1 MQGFFLGFIIFALV
15 LGLAAVG
22 VYLATDGQ
30 IVYTAQNFVLRLQ
43 LASRG
48 AELDAPFSS
57 DASPLRFHIAPGAG
71 AGAIAAALFDQALI
85 SDAELFINY
94 ARVEGFDRRFE
105 AGVYFLNQ
113 TQTIRQIAAILTDSS
128 KSFISFRIPEGS
140 RIEELAVLVDQNALF
155 DFTGAAF
162 LLLVDETAELPTAF
176 AAWAGIPEG
185 ASLEGFMFPDTYQL
199 PPDITAVALRDTLLR
214 AFRDRVGDSLRAAA
228 LEQDLT
234 LYQIATLASI
244 IEREAV
250 WRDEHALIASVYR
263 NRLDIGMALEAD
275 PTVQYGIQGAR
286 GTWWPQI
293 TRADYRDVIHPI
305 TPTSIAVCRPGRS
318 LARDYPPFKRLYI
331 PKNPST
337 SIFARPATARITT
350 TSPSHLTSICKTAA
364 EFMRPVDKVISRLH
378 VCHRPRHETAANA
391 WDRLRAV
398 VRPHPPT
405 NPGPPAIGRRRWH
418 ARSSRD
424 RRLQTGSPTLARTSI
439 PTA

>member
-1 MQGFFLGFIIFALV
+1 MQGFLLGFIIFALV

-30 IVYTAQNFVLRLQ
+30 IVYTAQNLVLRLQ
-43 LASRG
+43 LANRG

-57 DASPLRFHIAPGAG
+57 DASPIRFHIAPGAG

-85 SDAELFINY
+85 RDAELFINY
-94 ARVEGFDRRFE
+94 ARVEGYDRRFE

-128 KSFISFRIPEGS
+128 KSFISFRMPEGA

-155 DFTGAAF
+155 DFTGAEF
-162 LLLVDETAELPTAF
+162 LLLIDEGAELPTAF

-214 AFRDRVGDSLRAAA
+214 AFRERVGDSLRAAA
-228 LEQDLT
+228 LEQNLT

-244 IEREAV
+244 VEREAV

-263 NRLDIGMALEAD
+263 NRLAIGMALEAD

-293 TRADYRDVIHPI
+293 TRADYRDVI
-305 TPTSIAVCRPGRS
+305 
-318 LARDYPPFKRLYI
+318 
-331 PKNPST
+331 
-337 SIFARPATARITT
+337 
-350 TSPSHLTSICKTAA
+350 SPYNTYLN
-364 EFMRPVDKVISRLH
+364 RGLP
-378 VCHRPRHETAANA
+378 
-391 WDRLRAV
+391 
-398 VRPHPPT
+398 
-405 NPGPPAIGRRRWH
+405 PGPIASPGLSAIQAAIYPEESEYFYFRAACDGSH
-418 ARSSRD
+418 YHNFAITFD
-424 RRLQTGSPTLARTSI
+424 QHLQNGC
-439 PTA
+439 